1 MKTFKIA
8 FYLLLAF
15 LLFFLISG
23 CQGTDQEESQTH
35 SLQSQTASPELMA
48 EINEALQKVV
58 ASREDVLA
66 FIIYKVQV
74 DHIDLSEDGALALV
88 WINLIDPESGLT
100 LPSENGLAIAKKLNP
115 GEPWTIYLQ
124 ADSTW
129 INQQINN
136 ICTAHII
143 SA

>member
-1 MKTFKIA
+1 
-8 FYLLLAF
+8 
-15 LLFFLISG
+15 
-23 CQGTDQEESQTH
+23 
-35 SLQSQTASPELMA
+35 MA

-129 INQQINN
+129 ID
-136 ICTAHII
+136 H
-143 SA
+143 